1 MRKAIALIAFLALVA
16 IPLLG
21 QARTGNIYGKVVD
34 AASGQP
40 LPGVAVTLTGEGIA
54 PMTAIT
60 TAEGNFRF
68 LRLPPGVYNIKAE
81 LQGFKTLER
90 KGIRVLVGSNV
101 TLTLKLEQGTIQEE
115 ITVTAAA
122 PVVDTKKATVSANVT
137 KEALQELPTAR
148 DPWVILDLTPGVM
161 VDRVNVGGSESG
173 QQSNFFARGDSG
185 DNAQW
190 NIDGVTVTD
199 AAALGASPMY
209 YDFDAFEEM
218 NISTAANDVTA
229 PTGGVI
235 INFVTRRGG
244 NKISGGARFYWT
256 GEDTEANIP
265 EDVKDELINPD
276 YKGNRLKHI
285 YDYGFN
291 IGGPIIKDKLWFWGS
306 YGVQD
311 IHNTD
316 ITGEKPDNTM
326 LRTWNVKVNA
336 QLGNHRL
343 EFYYM
348 YNNKEKEGRG
358 ASAYRPHET
367 TWHQTGPGA
376 VYKFQDDFTVGQN
389 FFGSL
394 KLGYVDG
401 GFKMEPYGGRDTYAI
416 YDYGGWFGIQYAWHQ
431 TYYWYET
438 TRPQY
443 QATFV
448 GNYFLE
454 GFLGA
459 THEIKFGAEYRHT
472 PVTSMSNYGNGLVLF
487 TYPLSWTGGFPM
499 GEVWFCRDSIGDLYT
514 ARASAYIQDS
524 ITAGRLTLNL
534 GVRYDRQWSKN
545 VEATAK
551 ANPYTQEAYEL
562 GYTNI
567 NWLPEGKQEEYRLPF
582 TWNFFSPRISALYDI
597 SGDGKT
603 VAKFSFSLY
612 GSQLGVGYNF
622 GLSPIGWKEVDFFWI
637 DFNKDGQPQYNE
649 IDWSYPI
656 WWDHEPGNPNK
667 VVNKMGDDFRDP
679 KTLEFTAGI
688 QHELITDVAVSL
700 NLYYRK
706 LYDFNWS
713 YREGI
718 THDDWY
724 IAGYIPEEY
733 GGYAYW
739 ACSKPKPAGVVYQY
753 HPDYWQDYKGL
764 ELILSKRL
772 SNNWMVD
779 ASLTLQDWRRHYDSA
794 AAYIDPTNHEPVD
807 LLNNRPMAYESRGSG
822 LGNVYPNATWMFK
835 FAGLYQLP
843 YGFNISATFIARQGY
858 IAPVHYSAQRPSN
871 GWGSTIG
878 VYIKPYGEERLPN
891 FYILNARLEKV
902 FDLQKYGK
910 LYLSVD
916 GFNLT
921 NAAIALAKEFS
932 ASSSNFGKITQVTN
946 PRVFR
951 FGVRYE
957 F

>member
-1 MRKAIALIAFLALVA
+1 MRKAIALFAFLALIA

-40 LPGVAVTLTGEGIA
+40 LPGVAITLTGQGIA

-68 LRLPPGVYNIKAE
+68 LRLPPGVYSIKAE

-90 KGIRVLVGSNV
+90 KDIRVLVGSNV
-101 TLTLKLEQGTIQEE
+101 TLTLKLEEGTIKEE
-115 ITVTAAA
+115 VTVTAAA
-122 PVVDTKKATVSANVT
+122 PVVDTKKATVASNVT

-173 QQSNFFARGDSG
+173 QQSNFYARGDSG

-190 NIDGVTVTD
+190 NIDGVTITD
-199 AAALGASPMY
+199 AAAIGASPTY
-209 YDFDAFEEM
+209 YDYDSFEEM

-244 NKISGGARFYWT
+244 NKISGGGRFYYT
-256 GEDTEANIP
+256 GEKFEANIP
-265 EDVKDELINPD
+265 EDVKADLINPD

-291 IGGPIIKDKLWFWGS
+291 IGGPIVKDKLWFWGS

-311 IHNTD
+311 IANTD
-316 ITGEKPDNTM
+316 VTGELPDNTM
-326 LRTWNVKVNA
+326 LKGINAKINA
-336 QLGNHRL
+336 QLGHHRI
-343 EFYYM
+343 EFFFSW
-348 YNNKEKEGRG
+348 NDKVKEGRG

-367 TWHQTGPGA
+367 TWHQTGPSPI
-376 VYKFQDDFTVGQN
+376 YKLQDDFTIGQN

-394 KLGYVDG
+394 KLGHVAG
-401 GFKMEPYGGRDTYAI
+401 GFKLEPYGGRDTYVI
-416 YDYGGWFGIQYAWHQ
+416 LDYAGVYGIPGAWHN
-431 TYYWYET
+431 TFYWYET

-459 THEIKFGAEYRHT
+459 THEIKFGAEYRYT
-472 PVTSMSNYGNGLVLF
+472 PVTSMSNFGNGMVLF
-487 TYPLSWTGGFPM
+487 LYDPSWVAPGF
-499 GEVWFCRDSIGDLYT
+499 GEVWFVRQNKGNLYT

-524 ITAGRLTLNL
+524 ISSGKLTLNL
-534 GVRYDRQWSKN
+534 GLRYDRQWAKN
-545 VEATAK
+545 LADSVP
-551 ANPYTQEAYEL
+551 ANQYTQTAYEE
-562 GYTNI
+562 GYTSV
-567 NWLPEGKQEEYRLPF
+567 NWLPEGSQEDYRLPF
-582 TWNFFSPRISALYDI
+582 TWNFFSPRISALYDL

-603 VAKFSFSLY
+603 VLKASFSLY
-612 GSQLGVGYNF
+612 GSQLGVGLNY
-622 GLSPIGWKEVDFFWI
+622 GLSPIQWREVDFFWY
-637 DFNKDGQPQYNE
+637 DANGDGEYQPNE
-649 IDWSYPI
+649 VFWSWGPI
-656 WWDHEPGNPNK
+656 WYDHEPGEPNK
-667 VVNKMGDDFRDP
+667 VVNKVGDDYRDP
-679 KTLEFTAGI
+679 KTLEVTFGI
-688 QHELITDVAVSL
+688 QHELITDLAVSL

-706 LYDFNWS
+706 MYDFNWG

-718 THDDWY
+718 TREDWY
-724 IAGYIPEEY
+724 IAGYIPQEY

-753 HPDYWQDYKGL
+753 HPDYWQDYKGI
-764 ELILSKRL
+764 ELIVNKRL
-772 SNNWMVD
+772 SNRWMLNG
-779 ASLTLQDWRRHYDSA
+779 SFTYQLWRQHFDSP

-807 LLNNRPMAYESRGSG
+807 LLNNRDMAYESRGSG
-822 LGNVYPNATWMFK
+822 LGNIYPNAKWMFK
-835 FAGLYQLP
+835 FGGLYQLP

-858 IAPVHYSAQRPSN
+858 IAPVHYVTYRPSN
-871 GWGSTIG
+871 GWGSTVG
-878 VYIKPYGEERLPN
+878 VYIKPFGDERLPN

-902 FDLQKYGK
+902 FDLQKFGK
-910 LYLSVD
+910 IYLSVD

-921 NAAIALAKEFS
+921 NNAVALAKEFN
-932 ASSSNFGKITQVTN
+932 AARPTFGKITQVTN

-951 FGVRYE
+951 FGIRYE